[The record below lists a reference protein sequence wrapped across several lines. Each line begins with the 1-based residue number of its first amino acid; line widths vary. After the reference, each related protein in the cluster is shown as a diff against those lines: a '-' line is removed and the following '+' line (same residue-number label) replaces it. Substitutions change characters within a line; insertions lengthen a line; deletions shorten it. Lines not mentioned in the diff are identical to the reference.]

1 MHPQRN
7 AEMSNTLTGKRQEQP
22 RSTDDVCLPRSRWYD
37 SLKIGAEFS
46 FALLLAVFAA
56 PVVFVAAILIKLTSR
71 GPAFYTQTRLGRD
84 GHSYT
89 IYKLRSMRHNCEK
102 DSGPCW
108 SKDGDPRIT
117 PVGRFL
123 RRTHIDELPQLWNVL
138 RGDMSLVG
146 PRPER
151 PEFIPHLEE
160 ALPFYRSRLLV
171 RPGVTGLAQVQLPPD
186 TDLASVRRKLAYDL
200 FYVRY
205 RNPWLDFR
213 LILATA
219 LHMVGVPYALLGKL
233 LRLPAGEVIEQAY
246 QSLTTISGS
255 ASNPDSS
262 FQSGESDDLIDLG
275 VAPCV

>member
-1 MHPQRN
+1 
-7 AEMSNTLTGKRQEQP
+7 
-22 RSTDDVCLPRSRWYD
+22 
-37 SLKIGAEFS
+37 
-46 FALLLAVFAA
+46 LAVFAA
-56 PVVFVAAILIKLTSR
+56 PVIGLGALLVKLTSR
-71 GPAFYTQTRLGRD
+71 GPAFYTQIRLGRH
-84 GHSYT
+84 GRSYT

-108 SKDGDPRIT
+108 SKKGDTRVT

-151 PEFIPHLEE
+151 PEFVPHLEE
-160 ALPFYRSRLLV
+160 AMPFYRSRLLV

-200 FYVRY
+200 YYVRY

-213 LILATA
+213 LLLATA
-219 LHMVGVPYALLGKL
+219 LHLVGIPHALLGKL
-233 LRLPAGEVIEQAY
+233 LCLPGGRVIEQAY
-246 QSLTTISGS
+246 QCLTTVPGP
-255 ASNPDSS
+255 ASNPEGS
-262 FQSGESDDLIDLG
+262 FQSGESDDLIDWG
-275 VAPCV
+275 VAPCI